1 LDAVPANILVIE
13 HDPRLRASLAAPL
26 QRAGYQAHCVAS
38 LAEAESALAGQET
51 DALLIERR
59 LPGESAL
66 SFVSLLRARPATRH
80 LAIVV
85 LSEGAHEDDRV
96 LALEAGADHYLELPV
111 SEKELAARI
120 AALLHRR
127 DRESREGIEIDGV
140 PIKLPRLEYRLLSLL
155 MSHPGR
161 VYSREQIMKELWPER
176 MLVERTVDVYVSR
189 LRKALTP
196 YGQEGRLRTV
206 HGAGYT
212 FLGRHNR
219 STLQGPP
226 PAAAR

>member
-1 LDAVPANILVIE
+1 MDGVSANILVVE
-13 HDPRLRASLAAPL
+13 HDPRLRESLAAPL
-26 QRAGYQAHCVAS
+26 QRAGYEARCVAS
-38 LAEAESALAGQET
+38 LAEAETALAGGEA

-66 SFVSLLRARPATRH
+66 SFVSRLRARPATRH

-96 LALEAGADHYLELPV
+96 LALEAGADHYLELPI
-111 SEKELAARI
+111 SEKEFAARI
-120 AALLHRR
+120 AALLQRR
-127 DRESREGIEIDGV
+127 GRGPREGLEIDGV
-140 PIKLPRLEYRLLSLL
+140 PLKLPPIEHRLLALL
-155 MSHPGR
+155 MSHPSR
-161 VYSREQIMKELWPER
+161 VYSREQIMKELWPQR
-176 MLVERTVDVYVSR
+176 VMVERTVDVYVSR
-189 LRKALTP
+189 LRRALAP
-196 YGQEGRLRTV
+196 YGHEGLIRTV

-212 FLGRHNR
+212 FAGRHKR